1 LQALSC
7 AAIDDVLAWCVLALA
22 SSFAK
27 SGSALMGLYTTLLAA
42 AYVLFMMVV
51 LRPILVLLHRFLVRK
66 QLESSRYYL
75 ALLFILMLASAFT
88 TEGLGIHCFFGG
100 FVMGLIVPKDGGFA
114 DSLVT
119 RMELVVGEYLQR
131 RGALGVHW
139 VLVEHF
145 QWPCCCFVVVVYE
158 LLVLKVQ
165 WCCGQSCPQAGT
177 CTFTPATAPQSS

>member
-1 LQALSC
+1 MPRLMNMNELKHDHNKMHLSSLWPARSAQGLADGWLVRARASQALSC

-42 AYVLFMMVV
+42 GYVLFMMVV

-66 QLESSRYYL
+66 QLDTSRYYL
-75 ALLFILMLASAFT
+75 ALLFILLLGSAFT

-119 RMELVVGEYLQR
+119 RMELVVGEFSLQR
-131 RGALGVHW
+131 WDNLRGV
-139 VLVEHF
+139 
-145 QWPCCCFVVVVYE
+145 
-158 LLVLKVQ
+158 
-165 WCCGQSCPQAGT
+165 
-177 CTFTPATAPQSS
+177 